1 MQQVMQAGDIAFPH
15 LGIYLTDL
23 PRGIYIGSFMIAFY
37 GMIIALGMVL
47 GLSLAN
53 CESNRLG
60 HPKDAVWELALPL
73 MFFSILGARVY
84 YVIFFWDYYKENPRE
99 ILDIRGGGL
108 AIYGGVIVGFLV
120 TFIYCRIRKISYF
133 AMMDCVVQGLLVG
146 QIIGRWGNF
155 TNREVFGGYTDNL
168 LAMRLP
174 LEAVRTRDVTQ
185 ELLDHMTAGAN
196 YIQVHPTFLYEG
208 GLNALLLLFMWLYRK
223 HKRFDGELMLMYLGG
238 YGLIRFFV
246 EGIRTDQLK
255 LWNTDIAVSQ
265 ALGMVLFIFA
275 LICEVVILFRRRSVK
290 EA

>member
-60 HPKDAVWELALPL
+60 HPKDAVWELALSL